1 MRVYRSDAG
10 WQERGE
16 DIRADAVIVSISP
29 PSYPSVGCIPA
40 EPAAA
45 SPGKIIVPR
54 IVIGGVILSWLTS
67 ALVDGV
73 EHSSTLRN
81 VLIMIRFT
89 NDLFST

>member
-10 WQERGE
+10 WQERGG
-16 DIRADAVIVSISP
+16 DIRADALSP
-29 PSYPSVGCIPA
+29 PSYPSVGCNPA

-54 IVIGGVILSWLTS
+54 IVIRGVILSRLTS

-81 VLIMIRFT
+81 VLIVIRST

>member
-1 MRVYRSDAG
+1 
-10 WQERGE
+10 
-16 DIRADAVIVSISP
+16 VIVSISP

-40 EPAAA
+40 EPAAV